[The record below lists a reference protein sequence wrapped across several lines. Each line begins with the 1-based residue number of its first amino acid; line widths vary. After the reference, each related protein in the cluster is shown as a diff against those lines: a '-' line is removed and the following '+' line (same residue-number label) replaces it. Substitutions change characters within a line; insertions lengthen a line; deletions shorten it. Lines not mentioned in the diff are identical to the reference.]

1 MLKKKDKSSR
11 GLAFKSLKECDPH
24 RRGCT
29 WSDLGDVC
37 ALGRTSTPPHPPH
50 SHGNPIDAFF
60 CFCFPTSFHVDSLF
74 LSSPCF
80 LCKLEW
86 EGMGGQTWI
95 FHFETRFYHLLL
107 WVQFTHTRSVTGRLI
122 FFVCVRV
129 CVCEHDSPSL
139 PPSLPVTQWLT
150 CTDVSTNEIP
160 PPLSLSRSRGKALYS
175 VIRNTLLY
183 MCCFFCL
190 CLASIREGGS
200 FIPDIRTQNA

>member
-1 MLKKKDKSSR
+1 MIWPRRRLCSWAYINSS
-11 GLAFKSLKECDPH
+11 S
-24 RRGCT
+24 
-29 WSDLGDVC
+29 
-37 ALGRTSTPPHPPH
+37 STPFTWQ
-50 SHGNPIDAFF
+50 SYRRIF

-86 EGMGGQTWI
+86 EGGGQTRI

>member
-1 MLKKKDKSSR
+1 MAIL
-11 GLAFKSLKECDPH
+11 
-24 RRGCT
+24 
-29 WSDLGDVC
+29 
-37 ALGRTSTPPHPPH
+37 STH
-50 SHGNPIDAFF
+50 F

-86 EGMGGQTWI
+86 EGMGGQTRI

-139 PPSLPVTQWLT
+139 PPS
-150 CTDVSTNEIP
+150 DVSTNEIP

-183 MCCFFCL
+183 MCCFFL
-190 CLASIREGGS
+190 FVFSIHQRGRVFYS
-200 FIPDIRTQNA
+200 RH